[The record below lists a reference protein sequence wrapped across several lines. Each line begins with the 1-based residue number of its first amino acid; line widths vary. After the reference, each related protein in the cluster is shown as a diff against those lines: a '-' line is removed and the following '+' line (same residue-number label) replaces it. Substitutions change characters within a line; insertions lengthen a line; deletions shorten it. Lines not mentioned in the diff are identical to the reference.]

1 MGANWLMREEML
13 LGKQAV
19 HNLQNACVAVVG
31 LGGVGGACCEAL
43 VRAGVGRLIVI
54 DDDVVEET
62 NLNRQLFATCQTL
75 GMHKCDATR
84 LRLLDINP
92 ALKLTAYKTFL
103 LPQNLSLLF
112 EEQPDVIIDAIDT
125 VTTKLALI
133 EQARQQR
140 VPLIS
145 CMGTGN
151 RFSPQDLRLGDIADT
166 AGNGCG
172 LCRVMR
178 RELKKRE
185 IVCQPVCY
193 SVEPPQKAVV
203 SSGKGGE
210 RHAPGSISFVPPV
223 AGYLLASWAIKQL
236 LKNAPQD
243 GSSL

>member
-19 HNLQNACVAVVG
+19 HYLQNACVAVAG

-62 NLNRQLFATCQTL
+62 NLNRQLFATSKTL
-75 GMHKCDATR
+75 GMHKCDAAS

-133 EQARQQR
+133 EQARQQC

-185 IVCQPVCY
+185 VVCQPVCY

-203 SSGKGGE
+203 ASGKGG
-210 RHAPGSISFVPPV
+210 RTPCAGQHFVCT
-223 AGYLLASWAIKQL
+223 AGCGVPAGQLAVKQL